1 MYNVNYQTRAQDIP
15 PYRQTRMPGAATRTA
30 LKLNR
35 VLVSKTLLNPLDGLE
50 DRQWEGGGQIMKEPI
65 TMIKDMGGGMML

>member
-1 MYNVNYQTRAQDIP
+1 
-15 PYRQTRMPGAATRTA
+15 
-30 LKLNR
+30 